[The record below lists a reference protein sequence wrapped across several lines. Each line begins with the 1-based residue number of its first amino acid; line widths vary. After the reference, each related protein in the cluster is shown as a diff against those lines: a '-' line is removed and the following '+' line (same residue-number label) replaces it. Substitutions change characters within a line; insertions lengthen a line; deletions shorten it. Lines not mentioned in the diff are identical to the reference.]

1 MRNLKKLFAVILT
14 VAMIASLMVPALAAT
29 QNTEKALKL
38 QAINV
43 MAGTVDDLKL
53 DEDLTRIQALTFAIR
68 AAGKDA
74 EALALTAEEIEEIFE
89 GWVDVNDVA
98 DWQKPY
104 IAYAI
109 KEKITAGVGGG
120 RFASMDRADGPQL
133 LRFLLI
139 AGMGY
144 APEDVTTVNAVELAI
159 KYGILT
165 ANEATLFANDYYLI
179 RDEAVVILYGAFMNG
194 VNADGTKLIDAY
206 IASGATTAAAA
217 AEAGFVTANAMTVKA
232 TSADT
237 IEVKFNNPVDKEVV
251 KISVK
256 KGVNN
261 VSTETPAWSE
271 GNKVATI
278 KTNAKLTKGTYT
290 VTATIAEDVEVSA
303 TFEVIDQAAA
313 TIEILGNVALT
324 GYSKPDAADK
334 ILDEAYVYYDVYD
347 QYGNSIRSSTTI
359 QWSGSVNIKPDKSTG
374 LLKLTRSD
382 KNAFTYNEKIFISGV
397 HAKTGTTVTA
407 EVTVGTTQA
416 LDSVKVEGFVKK
428 GTTEILKE
436 LPAGFKADTYYMIYS
451 ANDQNGNPLV
461 KAIGE
466 PIKDNQIT
474 FICYDVLLI
483 EKLSEGETTL
493 VIDGVE
499 YYAVFVT
506 PGMQV
511 SKGGVATIGAIANN
525 TGNSDSFNVAI
536 GEDQALASFEMLE
549 PSGRIVDGGS
559 IEIPFKAFDQNGKEI
574 TKFVTL
580 AKQTE
585 LNKLTFSAS
594 PGTLTLSENDDG
606 TATLKY
612 EDDIKDGWANPQTTD
627 GLERFATLTS
637 ILTGGAPSNVMLY
650 IEDMPRPTGIK
661 SVDMPEVLVE
671 EDSTTL
677 KFMALNEDDERES
690 NFVFVDQYGNEM
702 STGDANAF
710 FDAAK
715 NSQLQGNDFAE
726 YRYGLRV
733 EFRGQDNYLTFA
745 PDLEDVKVIP
755 YGGVFTITA
764 NGERDVQTAM
774 TGFSFKFDLV
784 KTKDNEEY
792 EQVSPYK
799 NTSLTI
805 VDISALSSFAVGDFN
820 KFHVKTELTGLATG
834 QLGGLNIKD
843 QKLVKGEDGAT
854 PTLSSISINEDYQQE
869 ASVSGKYNGKDVNI
883 PSNYYDVSSD
893 KLVFSGGKATATSAD
908 AISWKATATS
918 ADAISWSDFYDVKTA
933 NFLRKD
939 ADDTVKVEI
948 KNLAGEVIDTLS
960 KGIKIA
966 DEAPSIDSLTAKEAI
981 TLSPTQTTIKINVE
995 TLKKDDV
1002 ADLQAK
1008 DQYGVDF
1015 EISKARIKV
1024 SSIVPNADG
1033 YAENNFKVSNNDSE
1047 EVEIVGAE
1055 RGDTFL
1061 LTVSVAGKSVEIKVT
1076 VGADENANITGSMN
1090 NYLNKLISGYIYE
1103 DESKNEVVV
1112 EGLEKQ
1118 RKDGLQ

>member
-1 MRNLKKLFAVILT
+1 
-14 VAMIASLMVPALAAT
+14 
-29 QNTEKALKL
+29 
-38 QAINV
+38 
-43 MAGTVDDLKL
+43 
-53 DEDLTRIQALTFAIR
+53 
-68 AAGKDA
+68 
-74 EALALTAEEIEEIFE
+74 
-89 GWVDVNDVA
+89 
-98 DWQKPY
+98 
-104 IAYAI
+104 
-109 KEKITAGVGGG
+109 
-120 RFASMDRADGPQL
+120 
-133 LRFLLI
+133 
-139 AGMGY
+139 
-144 APEDVTTVNAVELAI
+144 
-159 KYGILT
+159 
-165 ANEATLFANDYYLI
+165 
-179 RDEAVVILYGAFMNG
+179 MNG

-217 AEAGFVTANAMTVKA
+217 AEAGFVEANAMTAKA
-232 TSADT
+232 TAVDT

-324 GYSKPDAADK
+324 GYSNPDAAEK

-359 QWSGSVNIKPDKSTG
+359 QWSGSVNIEPNKSTG

-536 GEDQALASFEMLE
+536 GEDQALASFEMRE

-612 EDDIKDGWANPQTTD
+612 EDYIKDGWANPQTTD

-671 EDSTTL
+671 KDSTTL
-677 KFMALNEDDERES
+677 KFMEQNEDDKRES

-710 FDAAK
+710 FAAAK
-715 NSQLQGNDFAE
+715 DKKLNGNDFSE
-726 YRYGLRV
+726 YRYGIRV
-733 EFRGQDNYLTFA
+733 EFRGQDGYLAFDPGLA
-745 PDLEDVKVIP
+745 EDVKVIP
-755 YGGVFTITA
+755 YGGSFTITA
-764 NGERDVQTAM
+764 DGSKDVQTAM

-784 KTKDNEEY
+784 KTKDDKEY

-805 VDISALSSFAVGDFN
+805 VDISALSSIAVGDFN
-820 KFHVKTELTGLATG
+820 KFHVKTVLTPFATG
-834 QLGGLNIKD
+834 QLGELNING
-843 QKLVKGEDGAT
+843 QKLVYGTGEET
-854 PTLSSISINEDYQQE
+854 PESSSIGSIEIEKDYQQE

-883 PSNYYDVSSD
+883 PSIYYDVSSD

-948 KNLAGEVIDTLS
+948 KNLDDEVIDTLS
-960 KGIKIA
+960 KGIKIS
-966 DEAPSIDSLTAKEAI
+966 DEAPSIDLLTAKEAI
-981 TLSPTQTTIKINVE
+981 TLSPTKTTIKINVE

-1015 EISKARIKV
+1015 DISKARIKV

-1033 YAENNFKVSNNDSE
+1033 YAENNFKVSDNDSE
-1047 EVEIVGAE
+1047 EVKIVGAE
-1055 RGDTFL
+1055 RGDTFT
-1061 LTVSVAGKSVEIKVT
+1061 LTVTVGGKSKDIKVT
-1076 VGADENANITGSMN
+1076 VGADSLSYIKDDDNQYRDNLVK
-1090 NYLNKLISGYIYE
+1090 NYLE
-1103 DESKNEVVV
+1103 Q
-1112 EGLEKQ
+1112 Q
-1118 RKDGLQ
+1118 RINGLQ

>member
-1 MRNLKKLFAVILT
+1 
-14 VAMIASLMVPALAAT
+14 
-29 QNTEKALKL
+29 
-38 QAINV
+38 
-43 MAGTVDDLKL
+43 
-53 DEDLTRIQALTFAIR
+53 
-68 AAGKDA
+68 
-74 EALALTAEEIEEIFE
+74 
-89 GWVDVNDVA
+89 
-98 DWQKPY
+98 
-104 IAYAI
+104 
-109 KEKITAGVGGG
+109 
-120 RFASMDRADGPQL
+120 
-133 LRFLLI
+133 
-139 AGMGY
+139 MGY

-217 AEAGFVTANAMTVKA
+217 AEAGFVTANAIAMTVKA

-324 GYSKPDAADK
+324 GYSDPDAESK

-359 QWSGSVNIKPDKSTG
+359 QWSGSVNIEPNKSTG

-382 KNAFTYNEKIFISGV
+382 NNAFTYNEKIFISGV

-612 EDDIKDGWANPQTTD
+612 EDYIKDGWANPQTTD

-677 KFMALNEDDERES
+677 KFMALNDGERES

-710 FDAAK
+710 FAAAK
-715 NSQLQGNDFAE
+715 DNKLNGNDFSE
-726 YRYGLRV
+726 YKYGIRV
-733 EFRGQDNYLTFA
+733 EFRGQDDYLKFTPA
-745 PDLEDVKVIP
+745 LNKEGVNVIS
-755 YGGVFTITA
+755 YGGSLEISA
-764 NGERDVQTAM
+764 KGSEDVQTAM

-784 KTKDNEEY
+784 KTKDNKEY

-805 VDISALSSFAVGDFN
+805 VDISALSSFAVGEFN
-820 KFHVKTELTGLATG
+820 KFHVETELTGLATG
-834 QLGGLNIKD
+834 QLGGLIIEAEE
-843 QKLVKGEDGAT
+843 LVKGEGGVAT
-854 PTLSSISINEDYQQE
+854 PTLSRINKGYQQE

-883 PSNYYDVSSD
+883 PSVYYDVSSD
-893 KLVFSGGKATATSAD
+893 KLVFSGGKATATSAA

-939 ADDTVKVEI
+939 ADDTVKVI
-948 KNLAGEVIDTLS
+948 IRAGINKTDETIETLS

-1047 EVEIVGAE
+1047 KEVEIVGAE

-1076 VGADENANITGSMN
+1076 VGADANANITGSTN
-1090 NYLNKLISGYIYE
+1090 NYLDKLVNDLAGAE
-1103 DESKNEVVV
+1103 TDEGAR
-1112 EGLEKQ
+1112 GLEYQ
-1118 RKDGLQ
+1118 RQIGLQ

>member
-217 AEAGFVTANAMTVKA
+217 AEAGFVEANTMTVKA

-324 GYSKPDAADK
+324 GYSDPNAENKK
-334 ILDEAYVYYDVYD
+334 LDEAYVYYDVYD

-359 QWSGSVNIKPDKSTG
+359 QWSGSVNIEPNKSTG

-536 GEDQALASFEMLE
+536 GEDQVLASFEMLE

-559 IEIPFKAFDQNGKEI
+559 IEIPFIASDQNGKEI

-612 EDDIKDGWANPQTTD
+612 EDDIKGDWANPQTTD

-637 ILTGGAPSNVMLY
+637 ILTGGAPSNVMLC

-671 EDSTTL
+671 RDSTTL
-677 KFMALNEDDERES
+677 KFMELEDGVLES

-710 FDAAK
+710 FDAAEK
-715 NSQLQGNDFAE
+715 SHLRGNDFSG
-726 YRYGLRV
+726 YKYGIRV
-733 EFRGQDNYLTFA
+733 EFRGQDDYLTFDPVLA
-745 PDLEDVKVIP
+745 EDVKVIP
-755 YGGVFTITA
+755 YEGSFTITA
-764 NGERDVQTAM
+764 DGSQDVQTAM

-784 KTKDNEEY
+784 KTKDGKEY

-805 VDISALSSFAVGDFN
+805 VDISALSSIAVGDFN
-820 KFHVKTELTGLATG
+820 KFHVKTDLTPFATG
-834 QLGGLNIKD
+834 QLGGLNIKG
-843 QKLVKGEDGAT
+843 QKLVDGTNKET
-854 PTLSSISINEDYQQE
+854 PESSIEIEEAYQQE

-883 PSNYYDVSSD
+883 PSVYYDVSSD
-893 KLVFSGGKATATSAD
+893 KLVFDNSG
-908 AISWKATATS
+908 KATATS

-948 KNLAGEVIDTLS
+948 KNLDDEVIDTLS
-960 KGIKIA
+960 KGIKIS
-966 DEAPSIDSLTAKEAI
+966 DEAPSIDLLTAKEAI

-1015 EISKARIKV
+1015 DISKARIKV

-1033 YAENNFKVSNNDSE
+1033 YAENNFKVSDNDSE

-1055 RGDTFL
+1055 RGDTFT
-1061 LTVSVAGKSVEIKVT
+1061 LTVTVGGKSVDVKVT
-1076 VGADENANITGSMN
+1076 VGADSESYIKDGIN
-1090 NYLNKLISGYIYE
+1090 NYRDVLVKT
-1103 DESKNEVVV
+1103 V
-1112 EGLEKQ
+1112 LEQQ

>member
-1 MRNLKKLFAVILT
+1 
-14 VAMIASLMVPALAAT
+14 
-29 QNTEKALKL
+29 
-38 QAINV
+38 
-43 MAGTVDDLKL
+43 
-53 DEDLTRIQALTFAIR
+53 
-68 AAGKDA
+68 
-74 EALALTAEEIEEIFE
+74 
-89 GWVDVNDVA
+89 
-98 DWQKPY
+98 
-104 IAYAI
+104 
-109 KEKITAGVGGG
+109 
-120 RFASMDRADGPQL
+120 
-133 LRFLLI
+133 
-139 AGMGY
+139 
-144 APEDVTTVNAVELAI
+144 
-159 KYGILT
+159 
-165 ANEATLFANDYYLI
+165 
-179 RDEAVVILYGAFMNG
+179 MNG

-217 AEAGFVTANAMTVKA
+217 AEAGFVSANVMTAKA
-232 TSADT
+232 TAVDT

-324 GYSKPDAADK
+324 GYSNPDAAEK

-359 QWSGSVNIKPDKSTG
+359 QWSGSVNIEPNKSTG

-612 EDDIKDGWANPQTTD
+612 EDYIKDGWANPQTTD

-671 EDSTTL
+671 KDSTTL
-677 KFMALNEDDERES
+677 KFMALNDGERES

-710 FDAAK
+710 FDAAEDNK
-715 NSQLQGNDFAE
+715 LNGNDFSG
-726 YRYGLRV
+726 YKYGIRV
-733 EFRGQDNYLTFA
+733 EFRGQDNYLEFTPA
-745 PDLEDVKVIP
+745 LNKEGVNVIS
-755 YGGVFTITA
+755 YGGSLEISA
-764 NGERDVQTAM
+764 EGSEDVQTAM

-784 KTKDNEEY
+784 KTKDKDDKEY

-820 KFHVKTELTGLATG
+820 KFHVETELTGLATG
-834 QLGGLNIKD
+834 QLGGLIID
-843 QKLVKGEDGAT
+843 GQKLVKGEGGVAT
-854 PTLSSISINEDYQQE
+854 PTLSRINKEYQQE
-869 ASVSGKYNGKDVNI
+869 VSVSGKYNGKDVNI
-883 PSNYYDVSSD
+883 PSDYYDVSSD
-893 KLVFSGGKATATSAD
+893 KLVFSGGKATATSAA

-939 ADDTVKVEI
+939 ADDTVKVTI
-948 KNLAGEVIDTLS
+948 KNLEGKLINTLS
-960 KGIKIA
+960 KGIKIS

-981 TLSPTQTTIKINVE
+981 TLSPTQTTITIDVDK
-995 TLKKDDV
+995 LKKDDV

-1015 EISKARIKV
+1015 DISKARIKV

-1033 YAENNFKVSNNDSE
+1033 YAENNFKVANNDTS
-1047 EVEIVGAE
+1047 VVTIDGAE

-1076 VGADENANITGSMN
+1076 VGADANANITGSTN
-1090 NYLNKLISGYIYE
+1090 NYLDKLVNDLAGAE
-1103 DESKNEVVV
+1103 TDEGAR
-1112 EGLEKQ
+1112 GLEYQ
-1118 RKDGLQ
+1118 RQIGLQ